1 MNSHNLFPQ
10 IFNELESKLWVL
22 RGQATEI
29 RRLTKNS
36 RIAFMKFR
44 RIISAV
50 TYCCVRWDR
59 RHYEM

>member
-29 RRLTKNS
+29 RWLTKNS

-44 RIISAV
+44 RIISVV